1 MPGMERTILGID
13 PGTRIMGYGIIKAEG
28 QRFSFVDMGVV
39 NMTKEADPLIRLERV
54 QEEVTHI
61 IQLHHPDCLS
71 IETPFYG
78 KNVQSLIKLGRAQGV
93 AIATGMALGVKV
105 FEYAP
110 LKIKQSLTGKGS
122 ASKEQ
127 VCAMV
132 FRLLGLHMEQPKYL
146 DATDAMAAAICHGI
160 HCRFDDLK
168 QTTRTLSAP
177 GSSPLKSV
185 KSKLKKA
192 NWAEFLSQH
201 PDRIL

>member
-1 MPGMERTILGID
+1 MPGKERIILGID

-28 QRFSFVDMGVV
+28 QKFSFVDMGVV
-39 NMTKEADPLIRLERV
+39 NMTQEADPLLRLERI
-54 QEEVTHI
+54 QQEVTRI
-61 IQLHHPDCLS
+61 VQTYHPDCLS

-93 AIATGMALGVKV
+93 AIATGMTLGVKV

-160 HCRFDDLK
+160 HCRLDDLK
-168 QTTRTLSAP
+168 QTTRMLSTP
-177 GSSPLKSV
+177 GSSTLKSTKV
-185 KSKLKKA
+185 KSKKT
-192 NWAEFLSQH
+192 NWAEFLAQH
-201 PDRIL
+201 PNRIV